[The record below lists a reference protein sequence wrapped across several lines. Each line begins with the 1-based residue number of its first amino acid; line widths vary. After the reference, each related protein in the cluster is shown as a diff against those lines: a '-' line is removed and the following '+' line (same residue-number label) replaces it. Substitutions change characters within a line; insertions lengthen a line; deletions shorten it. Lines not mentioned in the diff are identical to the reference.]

1 MSFLAIGCKFNVAGA
16 VVSSVPLTLLKARD
30 TDPGSDVLVD
40 DELVAEEVPG
50 RLKLTL
56 LLISAAPFLSLSLS
70 FEEVSFAKNEVDL
83 DKGDLPW
90 SNVVPLAALS
100 VLEVA
105 SFALSALDLS
115 PKEGV
120 EAGDPNEKVGFLE
133 SVAAA
138 GLAFA
143 PSLLDVSVDGGA
155 PKLKFFLSEAVVVAG
170 ESNEKDLGVSF
181 FSIFSV
187 DLVAG
192 APNVKIELPASFFSV
207 VGADLPNVK
216 VGTTVSSLV
225 FSAGLVTGVAA

>member
-1 MSFLAIGCKFNVAGA
+1 MAIGCKFNVAGV

-30 TDPGSDVLVD
+30 TDPGSDVLVVD
-40 DELVAEEVPG
+40 ALVAEETLG

-56 LLISAAPFLSLSLS
+56 LLIPAALFLSLSLS
-70 FEEVSFAKNEVDL
+70 FEEASFAKNEVDL

-90 SNVVPLAALS
+90 SNVVPLATLS
-100 VLEVA
+100 VLEEVV

-115 PKEGV
+115 PKEGA

-133 SVAAA
+133 SAAD
-138 GLAFA
+138 LSFA
-143 PSLLDVSVDGGA
+143 SSVFDVSVDGGA
-155 PKLKFFLSEAVVVAG
+155 PKLKFFLPGAVVVAG
-170 ESNEKDLGVSF
+170 ESNEKDLGASF

-187 DLVAG
+187 ALVAG

-225 FSAGLVTGVAA
+225 FSVDLVTGVAT